1 MTSDPDFKDDP
12 RRFVLDK
19 PSSIDFAHTRVMDPM
34 LGPNAGSPLGKRIVQ
49 DFNKCYGKN
58 LQICCAAHGW
68 AVHGVGDRK
77 GHRAHSS
84 FFGPPHVVAANAH
97 LVPME
102 KKRGGRRVKSST
114 PEPIQWTHDDAQ
126 EIADKLPL
134 KSWRRWLGL
143 QEGFESW
150 FWVA

>member
-1 MTSDPDFKDDP
+1 MNLIVVRNGFVVVMVVHDP
-12 RRFVLDK
+12 VLF
-19 PSSIDFAHTRVMDPM
+19 SRNT
-34 LGPNAGSPLGKRIVQ
+34 LLRI
-49 DFNKCYGKN
+49 
-58 LQICCAAHGW
+58 
-68 AVHGVGDRK
+68 
-77 GHRAHSS
+77 
-84 FFGPPHVVAANAH
+84 PHVVAANAH